1 MAAAQSPEA
10 AKKPSKFIPDAVCKV
25 YSLRIS
31 RDVDNALT
39 GVTFDLTLPAAF
51 ASLSCRL
58 RLYDRIFFRV
68 WDGQATGAA
77 KLAKV
82 IELRMPPTTP
92 QTVNDPVVTVQL
104 RMQRTWGWSYDKFDN
119 DLKELQ
125 WMIEPDEFPVLRT
138 LDAGVV
144 TPIETAEILA
154 PIPGPTP
161 GVPLAM
167 VPLPAAIPPLSV
179 ESAAVATAYAVCGQ
193 PQFDTPSG
201 RACSNGHGG
210 ADFVPVTAEMVA
222 VDLPRPPLPGEMPK
236 IVGGELGPPLK
247 VITVE
252 KPADVVDALNA
263 LFV

>member
-1 MAAAQSPEA
+1 MAAQAPDA
-10 AKKPSKFIPDAVCKV
+10 AKKPGKFIPDAVCKV

-31 RDVDNALT
+31 RDVDNALM

-125 WMIEPDEFPVLRT
+125 WTIEPDEFPVLRT
-138 LDAGVV
+138 LDAGAV

-154 PIPGPTP
+154 PAPGTAP
-161 GVPLAM
+161 GVPMEGCNLGWPAPLSPPPP
-167 VPLPAAIPPLSV
+167 VDLSAVLPA
-179 ESAAVATAYAVCGQ
+179 
-193 PQFDTPSG
+193 
-201 RACSNGHGG
+201 
-210 ADFVPVTAEMVA
+210 
-222 VDLPRPPLPGEMPK
+222 PLPGEMPK
-236 IVGGELGPPLK
+236 IVGGELGPISK
-247 VITVE
+247 VVPVP
-252 KPADVVDALNA
+252 KPADVVDALAA
-263 LFV
+263 LFA